1 MPYKSDAQRKYFNA
15 NKQELE
21 KKGVDVNEWNQSSK
35 VMNLPERKS
44 RQDKNKMFK
53 NHPFMGKK

>member
-1 MPYKSDAQRKYFNA
+1 MPYVSDAQRKYFNVH
-15 NKQELE
+15 KSELE
-21 KKGVDVNEWNQSSK
+21 KKGIDVDEWNSSSK
-35 VMNLPERKS
+35 GMKLPERKS